1 MRFHI
6 KDVSVYDGE
15 RWAGGE
21 QWRDPGSS
29 LEVEPVN
36 FADVGEGS
44 KQELRMTPWFS
55 S

>member
-1 MRFHI
+1 MRFHR

-15 RWAGGE
+15 SWASGE
-21 QWRDPGSS
+21 QWWDPGSTS
-29 LEVEPVN
+29 EVEPVN